1 MLPAVQTILPQD
13 PYHSVF
19 KILVVQRRGVFLREV
34 DLSGLIN
41 NRLNLFSSR
50 FRTVPYAFKYHWDFP
65 LSGNLYFTNLS
76 YKAMLF
82 VNLLSSFSLTPRCL
96 VWNCDENRMTRFLP
110 RSYLFI
116 TTISITNIIVIVIC
130 QLLFYPE
137 GIIFLSFLKKT
148 ATLITAKRTSGH
160 KTSKSQYEQR
170 NKCN

>member
-137 GIIFLSFLKKT
+137 GIIFLSFLKKNSNINNRKT
-148 ATLITAKRTSGH
+148 NKRT
-160 KTSKSQYEQR
+160 
-170 NKCN
+170 

>member
-1 MLPAVQTILPQD
+1 MTIFEPVLSLRKPVNNKLLNVTRGSNHPPPRPLSLSVQD
-13 PYHSVF
+13 FSGSKERSF
-19 KILVVQRRGVFLREV
+19 FAW
-34 DLSGLIN
+34 SGLIN

-65 LSGNLYFTNLS
+65 LSGNLNFTNLS

-110 RSYLFI
+110 RSCLFI
-116 TTISITNIIVIVIC
+116 TTIPITNIIVIVIC

-137 GIIFLSFLKKT
+137 GIIFLSFFKK
-148 ATLITAKRTSGH
+148 KQQH
-160 KTSKSQYEQR
+160 
-170 NKCN
+170 